1 MPDLPALHPYK
12 LRSIELKDFKSISH
26 AEVEF
31 RPLTVIV
38 GANSSGKS
46 SLLQAIL
53 ALTQSV
59 RFGDSTGRFPLNGE
73 LVRLGAFEETK
84 NFSSETPDSPI
95 QIATV
100 LVTEQGVFSA
110 ARFAKLKN
118 KLETLMSSSADPIPE
133 ADISTEIDDISTE
146 PDRVSSEDCILWSLD
161 LTPGDSIHSGS
172 SRIQSLKFEGFTKSW
187 EQGNEDERLP
197 HLACNLSEIAT
208 TIEPS
213 VSTMFV
219 PIPGEMEVTKLL
231 ITSGQ
236 FIDWHPWWW
245 YSGDNLESVE
255 SYNCDAAIIVGGIP
269 YTAYTRRSRIESYAH
284 CWWDHALN
292 TFTSSGVYMDIDV
305 DIFQY
310 LDGKSDGTSN
320 ADITAV
326 HIAAEHIKFMHY
338 VARVEEEKKQ
348 RKGVNNLKLLGNIV
362 ERELEALPER
372 DQLAKLDQWRI
383 ANSMGQLGEPE
394 FRNRL
399 GKLFEEESW
408 AVEVK
413 LDESEHS
420 QPDYPSRAFNY
431 SIHVRDFFR
440 KSVRYLGP
448 LRAEPRSLY
457 DYTPNDPDLG
467 VNGENAAAILHLKA
481 SQEVL
486 LPTIYGPSRHTD
498 LASALVYWLQEF
510 GMADSSQVED
520 RGRLGFDLRV
530 SPLPFDRFVDL
541 TSVGVGVSQVLPVIL
556 LCLLAEPGDLVILEQ
571 PELHLHP
578 ALQQK
583 LADFLLECTRS
594 GRQILVETHSEHL
607 INRLRRRVAGDDSDE
622 TGSLVGLLFA
632 EQHNGQTTFR
642 ESKINTYG
650 GLSQD
655 WPDGFLDLGAREA
668 QSLVRNSVYKYRRMR
683 NRDEAT
689 SDERKNGDE
698 P

>member
-26 AEVEF
+26 AKVEF

-73 LVRLGAFEETK
+73 LVRLGAFEEVK

-95 QIATV
+95 QVATV

-110 ARFAKLKN
+110 
-118 KLETLMSSSADPIPE
+118 SADPLSE
-133 ADISTEIDDISTE
+133 ADISTETDDISTE
-146 PDRVSSEDCILWSLD
+146 PDKVSSEDCILWSLD
-161 LTPGDSIHSGS
+161 LTPGDSINSGS

-187 EQGNEDERLP
+187 EQDEDERLL
-197 HLACNLSEIAT
+197 HLVCNLSEITT

-213 VSTMFV
+213 ASTMFV
-219 PIPGEMEVTKLL
+219 PISDEMEVTELL

-236 FIDWHPWWW
+236 LIDWHPWWW

-255 SYNCDAAIIVGGIP
+255 SYNCDAAVIVGGIP

-284 CWWDHALN
+284 CWWDHALD

-310 LDGKSDGTSN
+310 LDKKSDETPN

-348 RKGVNNLKLLGNIV
+348 RKEVNNLKLLGNIV
-362 ERELEALPER
+362 ERELEALPEQ
-372 DQLAKLDQWRI
+372 DPSAKVDQWRI

-394 FRNRL
+394 FRYQLR
-399 GKLFEEESW
+399 KLFEEESW
-408 AVEVK
+408 AVEMK
-413 LDESEHS
+413 LEESEQS
-420 QPDYPSRAFNY
+420 RSDYPSRAFKD
-431 SIHVRDFFR
+431 SIHVRDFFKR
-440 KSVRYLGP
+440 SVRYLGP

-457 DYTPNDPDLG
+457 DYTPNDPALG

-486 LPTIYGPSRHTD
+486 LPTAGGPPRHTD
-498 LASALVYWLQEF
+498 LASALAYWLQKF

-530 SPLPFDRFVDL
+530 SPLSFDRFVDL

-632 EQHNGQTTFR
+632 EQHDGQTTFR
-642 ESKINTYG
+642 ESKINAYG

>member
-73 LVRLGAFEETK
+73 LVRLGAFEEVK

-95 QIATV
+95 QIATI
-100 LVTEQGVFSA
+100 LVTRQEVFSA
-110 ARFAKLKN
+110 
-118 KLETLMSSSADPIPE
+118 SAELLLDTDMP
-133 ADISTEIDDISTE
+133 TG
-146 PDRVSSEDCILWSLD
+146 PDRVSSEDSILWSVD
-161 LTPGDSIHSGS
+161 LIPGDSIDSGS
-172 SRIQSLKFEGFTKSW
+172 SRIESLKFESFAHSW
-187 EQGNEDERLP
+187 EPSYEEEILP
-197 HLACNLSEIAT
+197 HLVCNLSEITT

-213 VSTMFV
+213 ASTMFV
-219 PIPGEMEVTKLL
+219 PIPDEMEVTKLL

-236 FIDWHPWWW
+236 LIDWHPWWW

-255 SYNCDAAIIVGGIP
+255 SYNCDAAVIVGGIP

-284 CWWDHALN
+284 CWWDHALD
-292 TFTSSGVYMDIDV
+292 TFTSSGVYMDVEV

-310 LDGKSDGTSN
+310 LDKKSDRTSN

-326 HIAAEHIKFMHY
+326 HIAAEHIKYMHY
-338 VARVEEEKKQ
+338 IARVEEEEKQ
-348 RKGVNNLKLLGNIV
+348 RKEVNNLKLLGNIV
-362 ERELEALPER
+362 ERDLEALPEQ
-372 DQLAKLDQWRI
+372 DPSAKVDQWRI
-383 ANSMGQLGEPE
+383 ANSMSQLGEPE
-394 FRNRL
+394 FRYQLWR
-399 GKLFEEESW
+399 LFEEESW

-413 LDESEHS
+413 LDESE
-420 QPDYPSRAFNY
+420 QPIPDYPNRAFKG
-431 SIHVRDFFR
+431 SMHLRDFFK

-457 DYTPNDPDLG
+457 GYTLNDPDLG
-467 VNGENAAAILHLKA
+467 VNGENAASILHLKA
-481 SQEVL
+481 NQEVL
-486 LPTIYGPSRHTD
+486 LPILGGLPRHAD
-498 LASALVYWLQEF
+498 LASALSYWLQEF

-530 SPLPFDRFVDL
+530 SPLPVNRFVDL
-541 TSVGVGVSQVLPVIL
+541 TSVGVGVSQVLPVLL

-578 ALQQK
+578 ALQHK

-607 INRLRRRVAGDDSDE
+607 INRLRRRVAEDDSDE
-622 TGSLVGLLFA
+622 TQSLIGLLFA
-632 EQHNGQTTFR
+632 EQYEGQTTFS
-642 ESKINTYG
+642 ESKINAYG
-650 GLSQD
+650 GLSRD

-668 QSLVRNSVYKYRRMR
+668 QHLVRNSVYKYRRR
-683 NRDEAT
+683 QSREEPL
-689 SDERKNGDE
+689 SDERKDGDE
-698 P
+698 HD